1 MFKIIITENES
12 NQRVDRFL
20 KKYLDNAPLS
30 MIYKIIRKDL
40 KVNGKRV
47 KEDFLLN
54 VNDELTLYLLDSEI
68 ESFKKEKKIYRA
80 KKQFKIAYED
90 ENILIVEKPFG
101 LLTHGDSKE
110 KKNHLSNQ
118 VLDYLIEKDEYIPRN
133 NPTFTPS
140 PVNRLDRNT
149 TGLVIFG
156 KNALSL
162 QSLSKIVKDKDA
174 LKKEYLTIVSGK
186 VLSELHL
193 KAHMTKDEHSNTI
206 KVLNEN
212 EGKYMETIATPLEY
226 GTYKGKTYTLLNV
239 RILTGRTHQ
248 IRAQLGSSGYFLI
261 GDQKYGNKEVNNVI
275 QKEFHWTT
283 QLLHAYKLTFTK
295 IDDDRLKYL
304 SGKEITASLPKDFS
318 RIKEVIFNGQE

>member
-1 MFKIIITENES
+1 MFKITITENES

-47 KEDFLLN
+47 KEDTILN
-54 VNDELTLYLLDSEI
+54 VGDELTLYILDSEI
-68 ESFKKEKKIYRA
+68 ESFRKRKNIVKA

-110 KKNHLSNQ
+110 KKNHLTNQ
-118 VLDYLIEKDEYIPRN
+118 VLDYLIEKKEYNPRTN
-133 NPTFTPS
+133 LTFVPS

-162 QSLSKIVKDKDA
+162 QSLNKIIKDKDEI
-174 LKKEYLTIVSGK
+174 KKEYLTIVSGK
-186 VLSELHL
+186 VQNELKL
-193 KAHMTKDEHSNTI
+193 TGNMTKDEHNNTV
-206 KVLNEN
+206 KVSKDTD
-212 EGKYMETIATPLEY
+212 GKYMETIVTPLEY
-226 GTYKGKTYTLLNV
+226 GSFKGKDYSLLNV

-248 IRAQLGSSGYFLI
+248 IRAQLGDSGYYLI
-261 GDQKYGNKEVNNVI
+261 GDQKYGNKEINKVI
-275 QKEFHWTT
+275 QEEFKWTT
-283 QLLHAYKLTFTK
+283 QLLHAYKLTFDK
-295 IDDDRLKYL
+295 IEDEKLKYL
-304 SGKEITASLPKDFS
+304 SGKVITSSLPKDFE